1 MNYELQAKSKQ
12 PDEYESMAK
21 IKKKHEKFKI
31 APKKKTNKVKM
42 IISKIP
48 LKCECKV
55 IQI

>member
-1 MNYELQAKSKQ
+1 MNYSKQ

-31 APKKKTNKVKM
+31 AQKKKTNKVKM

-55 IQI
+55 I